1 VTIDCREGMAP
12 GSQGLKLHWKAW
24 NASEPRLSLLIIHGL
39 GEHAGR
45 YADFARFLAGTGITV
60 FSFDLRGHGRSEGR
74 RGHVDAFPRFLEDLL
89 AMERE
94 MEGLVGRALPKALMG
109 HSLGG
114 LIGIR
119 RLQTFSGPFI
129 GGVFSAPWL
138 EAAQPDWVRKL
149 GRGLGWALPEF
160 PFPSGIGAGGLTRD
174 PEMQKS
180 IKADPLV
187 HRRITGRLFRE
198 AERVQTEV
206 LRYRWIMNLPLL
218 FLVPGRDPVDRSSVT
233 EGFAKGIVGEGVLVE
248 ILKDRLHEPLND
260 LGRKE
265 VYALVSEWLHRVLPE
280 GAAEP
285 RGG

>member
-1 VTIDCREGMAP
+1 M
-12 GSQGLKLHWKAW
+12 
-24 NASEPRLSLLIIHGL
+24 
-39 GEHAGR
+39 
-45 YADFARFLAGTGITV
+45 

-198 AERVQTEV
+198 AVDDDDIATIRDHVNQGRALGSEALINRIEATLNRRVRLVRCRRPGNKV
-206 LRYRWIMNLPLL
+206 L
-218 FLVPGRDPVDRSSVT
+218 
-233 EGFAKGIVGEGVLVE
+233 
-248 ILKDRLHEPLND
+248 
-260 LGRKE
+260 
-265 VYALVSEWLHRVLPE
+265 
-280 GAAEP
+280 
-285 RGG
+285 